1 MRKEIRD
8 EIVPVS
14 DIIPYPK
21 NTVTH
26 SDFQVNNIVGLIKS
40 FGFTNPILID
50 EDNVV
55 IAGHGR
61 LKAAQ
66 KMGLEKVP
74 CRRFI
79 GYSENEIGAYRLLD
93 NRITERG
100 REWDTE
106 MLELELNEIDLGE
119 FDLSLDDLDFESLL
133 TGDDDNSF
141 SEDEDE
147 ISNIDDDGISYTNQ
161 FSVVVICKDEDHQS
175 VVYESLKNE
184 GYDCK
189 VLVV

>member
-1 MRKEIRD
+1 MKEIRD

-14 DIIPYPK
+14 ELIPYPM

-26 SDFQVNNIVGLIKS
+26 SDFQINNIIGLIKS

-50 EDNVV
+50 EENVI

-66 KMGLEKVP
+66 KIGLENVP

-79 GYSENEIGAYRLLD
+79 GYSRSEARAYRLLD

-100 REWDTE
+100 REWDSE
-106 MLELELNEIDLGE
+106 MLELELAEIDLEE

-133 TGDDDNSF
+133 KDDEGLALKDDEGLALKGDETYNVEPP
-141 SEDEDE
+141 EDFTEYNEDIE
-147 ISNIDDDGISYTNQ
+147 TEHE
-161 FSVVVICKDEDHQS
+161 CPKC
-175 VVYESLKNE
+175 
-184 GYDCK
+184 GYK
-189 VLVV
+189 WSGGR

>member
-1 MRKEIRD
+1 MTKEIKD
-8 EIVPVS
+8 EIVSIAEIV
-14 DIIPYPK
+14 PYPK

-26 SDFQVNNIVGLIKS
+26 SDSQINNIVGLIKS

-66 KMGLEKVP
+66 KVGIDKVP
-74 CRRFI
+74 CRRLI

-106 MLELELNEIDLGE
+106 MLELELTNLDLGE

-133 TGDDDNSF
+133 TDSEEQFEDGDTEPEPSTQELDPESYEFKNHCPRCGFEWDS
-141 SEDEDE
+141 DED
-147 ISNIDDDGISYTNQ
+147 G
-161 FSVVVICKDEDHQS
+161 
-175 VVYESLKNE
+175 
-184 GYDCK
+184 
-189 VLVV
+189 